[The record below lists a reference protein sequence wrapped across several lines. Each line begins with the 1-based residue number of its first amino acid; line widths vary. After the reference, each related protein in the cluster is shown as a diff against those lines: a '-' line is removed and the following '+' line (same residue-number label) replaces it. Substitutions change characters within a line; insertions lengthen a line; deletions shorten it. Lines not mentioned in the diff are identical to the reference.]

1 MLLSNW
7 DKERQKTFIYLKR
20 IKKKTLGGGEKLFS
34 KKDLV
39 SVQNSLEKI
48 ILKPTTYFTLQI
60 QY

>member
-34 KKDLV
+34 KNNLV

-48 ILKPTTYFTLQI
+48 ILKPTT
-60 QY
+60 